1 MIGNETN
8 GIIMNAT
15 LTYATQH
22 GSEIGKEYRK
32 MGESIGKEYRNIEK
46 GIAIMNDNSTTMM
59 NNTTQSNSTI
69 SMLLYQIH
77 KY

>member
-32 MGESIGKEYRNIEK
+32 MGESIGKILKKWEKVKGRNTERWEK
-46 GIAIMNDNSTTMM
+46 A
-59 NNTTQSNSTI
+59 
-69 SMLLYQIH
+69 
-77 KY
+77 